1 MFSDCPSNAIDV
13 ADSCIANMI
22 AINLRKYM
30 MRIFVCCLLLI
41 PFVTG
46 NNMQALSG
54 IKTQTFTKINC
65 QDGSTSV
72 LPGYTTVRCRSSIR
86 CAGECIKTTCKSYRY
101 DKTTSE
107 CRLSYG
113 DLDVEKDNWFCAP
126 FYQGMFI

>member
-1 MFSDCPSNAIDV
+1 
-13 ADSCIANMI
+13 
-22 AINLRKYM
+22 

-54 IKTQTFTKINC
+54 IKTQTFTKMNC
-65 QDGSTSV
+65 QDGSISV
-72 LPGYTTVRCRSSIR
+72 LSGYTTVRCRSSIR

-113 DLDVEKDNWFCAP
+113 DLDVEKEDWFCAP
-126 FYQGMFI
+126 FNQGMFI